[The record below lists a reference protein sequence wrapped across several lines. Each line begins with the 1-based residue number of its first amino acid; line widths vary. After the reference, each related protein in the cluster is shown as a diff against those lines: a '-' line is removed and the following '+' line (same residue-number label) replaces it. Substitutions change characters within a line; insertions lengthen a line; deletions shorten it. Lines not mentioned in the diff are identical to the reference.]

1 MEKDKQGIKDRFQF
15 PDSVKI
21 RILSDEERAC
31 HSYAD
36 EVCFYKAE
44 FVSGLHFC
52 VHPFVKELFSY
63 LHLASA

>member
-15 PDSVKI
+15 PDSMKI

-36 EVCFYKAE
+36 EVAPTFFNPK
-44 FVSGLHFC
+44 GITL
-52 VHPFVKELFSY
+52 
-63 LHLASA
+63 